1 MRCIHEYEKGSIMI
15 SRWLMRPKHSAFTL
29 LGILMVLLLS
39 ACGGKTNA
47 APAPTATGAAS
58 ASVVLSPQPS
68 GTAKLAWNPTNKEL
82 TVNIALVGLAPNS
95 THPISI
101 SAGSCAAPGGA
112 VYQLKPVK
120 ADQYGNALTVQTVMD
135 VAGGIPAKAWY
146 IAVHNGPTL
155 GPAEGAT
162 TIGCANIMN
171 PNAKPAAMQQVQASI
186 TGMPSMAGAPLPGGT
201 ATLSVVNGTLTVKVI
216 VHGLAPNSMHAAH
229 IHTGTCA
236 KQGAIVHN
244 LTTIKADAT
253 GAATVTT
260 TIKNVTSIPTT
271 GWFINIHEGPELT
284 TQTGA
289 APILCGNVTT
299 R

>member
-1 MRCIHEYEKGSIMI
+1 MQCIHEYEKGSIMI
-15 SRWLMRPKHSAFTL
+15 PRWLMRPKHSTFTL

-68 GTAKLAWNPTNKEL
+68 GTAKLAWDPTNKEL

-101 SAGSCAAPGGA
+101 SGGSCAAPGGI
-112 VYQLKPVK
+112 VYELKPVK
-120 ADQYGNALTVQTVMD
+120 ADQYGDVLTVQT
-135 VAGGIPAKAWY
+135 
-146 IAVHNGPTL
+146 GPTL
-155 GPAEGAT
+155 GAAGGAT
-162 TIGCANIMN
+162 TIGCANITN

-216 VHGLAPNSMHAAH
+216 VHGLAPDSMHAAH
-229 IHTGTCA
+229 IHSGTCA

-289 APILCGNVTT
+289 APILCGNVTA